1 MVSTRASQ
9 RRGSTRSQSSI
20 STSNINRKQRIITA
34 NKKQGKKSVISNKKK
49 KTSRNKQT
57 GDTSH
62 SPSHPSTRTQTQVE
76 KSKPTNSNPDS
87 DSDSSDSESSD
98 SDSNSDT
105 RIGFTLEN
113 FGSHLPSWSVNE
125 LRRTLQ
131 KKKNPSNRLPVDV
144 QEALQLLQQ
153 NYLKSKL
160 MLALIGNV
168 GEKTVNKFLGENKPS
183 RKQCGWNR
191 YVAFSL
197 ESLKHPVPPK
207 GTSEGWD
214 QRNCEM
220 GKAWASLTADEKE
233 VFSSRVFQHFSK
245 IPCGYDKDDDDYVE
259 DEDSELEGDEG
270 RGLLTPDE
278 ISLYMPLYNNLVN
291 HDKVKAFIAK
301 GPESEGHNAG
311 QAYKQALKNI
321 MNLNSEL
328 YTVSNAY
335 NTTYYLL
342 SATRTPGLNSFCKE
356 YSNDAAWLALAQKEW
371 NSKETFE
378 AYSHGRQ
385 IQANLEAI
393 TNGPE
398 GESGRDADKL
408 KKNLRNALNDLLA
421 AARGSKKA
429 IFPKGPNPVAL
440 LLESDPE
447 LQVVRAEG
455 SRLSQESLLLGFDK
469 MKKIPRQ
476 KWLADIASGH
486 FTIEKNSD

>member
-1 MVSTRASQ
+1 MIQLNSSPFETANNILPIQLFATQYSSFPLPMTMPNLAILSQLKKSQTLPKTQDSSNHSNNSVKHSKMVSTRASQ

-20 STSNINRKQRIITA
+20 STSNKNRKQRIITA
-34 NKKQGKKSVISNKKK
+34 NKKQGKN
-49 KTSRNKQT
+49 
-57 GDTSH
+57 
-62 SPSHPSTRTQTQVE
+62 HPSTRTQTQVE
-76 KSKPTNSNPDS
+76 KSNNGVQSKPTNSNPDS
-87 DSDSSDSESSD
+87 DSDS
-98 SDSNSDT
+98 NYDT

-113 FGSHLPSWSVNE
+113 FGSHLPN
-125 LRRTLQ
+125 
-131 KKKNPSNRLPVDV
+131 V

-214 QRNCEM
+214 QRNRKM

-233 VFSSRVFQHFSK
+233 VFSSRVFQHSSK

-259 DEDSELEGDEG
+259 NEDSELEDDEG
-270 RGLLTPDE
+270 RGSLTPDK

-291 HDKVKAFIAK
+291 HNKVKAFIAK
-301 GPESEGHNAG
+301 GPESKGHNAG

-342 SATRTPGLNSFCKE
+342 SATQTPGLNSFCKE
-356 YSNDAAWLALAQKEW
+356 YSNNAAWLALAQKEW

-408 KKNLRNALNDLLA
+408 KKNLRNALNDLL
-421 AARGSKKA
+421 G
-429 IFPKGPNPVAL
+429 
-440 LLESDPE
+440 
-447 LQVVRAEG
+447 
-455 SRLSQESLLLGFDK
+455 
-469 MKKIPRQ
+469 
-476 KWLADIASGH
+476 
-486 FTIEKNSD
+486 